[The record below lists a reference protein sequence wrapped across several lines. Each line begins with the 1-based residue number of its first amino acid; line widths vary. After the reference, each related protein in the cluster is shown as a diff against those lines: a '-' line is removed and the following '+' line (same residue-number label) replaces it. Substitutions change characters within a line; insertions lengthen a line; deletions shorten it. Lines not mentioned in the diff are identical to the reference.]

1 MFQKAKASNKLEIVA
16 MNQIKYVQ
24 FAANRHGLGT
34 EDLNAC
40 TAVVIASPTAAILG
54 HFSPRPPGAPAN
66 SATGDAHIQAKMD
79 QISTFLKN
87 HKANFPQNNSTGLIA
102 YAVYRGE
109 VALPSQKTIIE
120 SRFKQWGIPLKRV
133 EYIVLESNQP
143 RPSGKGSVMVI
154 HQDAK
159 VYLFVEDKARDVV
172 PKSSSGSSA
181 AESSTSVST
190 PTAKKSDGIRTQV
203 SVRSYQANG
212 QLCYSWEKN
221 GVEDRG
227 YAKDWTS
234 FADKTGKPGVFH
246 KGKNLFSMAP

>member
-1 MFQKAKASNKLEIVA
+1 MFQKAKAGNKLEMVA
-16 MNQIKYVQ
+16 MNQTKYVR
-24 FAANRHGLGT
+24 FAASRTGLGT

-40 TAVVIASPTAAILG
+40 TAVVIASSTAAILG
-54 HFSPRPPGAPAN
+54 HFSPRPPGAHAD
-66 SATGDAHIQAKMD
+66 AAAGDAHIKAKMD
-79 QISTFLKN
+79 QIFALLNS
-87 HKANFPQNNSTGLIA
+87 HKQDFPADHSTGLIA
-102 YAVYRGE
+102 YAVYRGA

-120 SRFKQWGIPLKRV
+120 SRFKQWEIPLKRV
-133 EYIVLESNQP
+133 EYIVLDSNQS
-143 RPSGKGSVMVI
+143 RPPGKGSVMVL

-172 PKSSSGSSA
+172 PKPSSGSSVA
-181 AESSTSVST
+181 GSSTSVAG
-190 PTAKKSDGIRTQV
+190 PTAKKSDGVRTQV

-234 FADKTGKPGVFH
+234 FTDKTGKPCVFH
-246 KGKNLFSMAP
+246 KGKNLFSKAP